1 MSTGP
6 FLAHGGAAGAALE
19 VTFLL
24 LPVALFAFFSWRS
37 SRRAR
42 RSETGSE
49 EASDGGAGAGVDD
62 EKETP

>member
-1 MSTGP
+1 MTTGQ

-42 RSETGSE
+42 RYEAGSDDPPGGNI
-49 EASDGGAGAGVDD
+49 DGGVDD
-62 EKETP
+62 ENKEK